1 MITNKDYIMSTMQ
14 LNINYA
20 HLQILETV
28 PQPGHKLQSPHWGG
42 NPFKILSILQTH
54 ARHPIPALVISETS
68 LTCLAPPE

>member
-1 MITNKDYIMSTMQ
+1 MITNKDYIISILQ

-42 NPFKILSILQTH
+42 IRLKFFQFYKHMLDTQFQRWSYRKH
-54 ARHPIPALVISETS
+54 R
-68 LTCLAPPE
+68 